1 MIIHTLEAC
10 IGNVHPVWQVWRSNM
25 PGMKQRHCKAH
36 EVPVY
41 LLSNGKVEYA
51 ACLGYKALRNDFKLP
66 KVQLVCLSS
75 HGGG

>member
-1 MIIHTLEAC
+1 M
-10 IGNVHPVWQVWRSNM
+10 
-25 PGMKQRHCKAH
+25 
-36 EVPVY
+36 PVY